1 MLKNAF
7 PGAAFCGAQHI
18 CIFSQANLFF
28 KKVVSTSVH
37 LFWNNSRVI
46 RVKQFLDVNGR
57 LSLCRVIR
65 VKQFL
70 DVNGRLALCLKII
83 METVILSTE

>member
-1 MLKNAF
+1 MPSLVLHSTVHNTYTV
-7 PGAAFCGAQHI
+7 
-18 CIFSQANLFF
+18 FSLANLFF

-70 DVNGRLALCLKII
+70 DVNGRLSLCLKII